1 MSTSS
6 MISVLWRHIGLLLA
20 VGVICAL
27 AFYAWHLIRTR
38 RKHDALCAQ
47 PLNLDE
53 EQERQVVVR
62 YRHRPYRMIFVIP
75 AALVTD
81 EVLQGW
87 VEAIGPRLG
96 RGLSAGAVKVIPQRL
111 WRPSLYEVTF
121 TRLDDLRNRGGGHLR
136 GDDTADRYALGRE
149 IGDEPLVVSIPRLT
163 HLAVIGESNSGKG
176 SVIANIIMQEVAA
189 GGEVSF
195 IDLKG
200 GMEAANY
207 IQVLAHKAYTLD
219 EAEKLLED
227 FNNGVDERAKE
238 WRGKV
243 RALGEEQARHRLLV
257 IDEAADLI
265 KGGALKKQSDR
276 CIELIRSILSRS
288 RALNCTVVVATQN
301 PRVST
306 SLPYRSLLLTTL
318 ALRLNSKSEA
328 VMALGEDAVK
338 RGARPWQISF
348 NRPGDGYLWDAE
360 SNSVHLL
367 HVPFVSDEQI
377 HELRLPD
384 AAQGERSVSESS
396 TEAAPS
402 TWSDPK
408 GATTT
413 PPWEMRDKGGRHE

>member
-328 VMALGEDAVK
+328 VMAFGEDAVK

-408 GATTT
+408 GATTM
-413 PPWEMRDKGGRHE
+413 PPWEMRDEGGRHE

>member
-227 FNNGVDERAKE
+227 FNNGVDERAKK

-413 PPWEMRDKGGRHE
+413 PPWEMRDEGGRHE

>member
-1 MSTSS
+1 MSTTS
-6 MISVLWRHIGLLLA
+6 MISMLWQHIGLLLA
-20 VGVICAL
+20 VSAIGTAT
-27 AFYAWHLIRTR
+27 FYVWHIIRAR

-47 PLNLDE
+47 PLSFDE

-62 YRHRPYRMIFVIP
+62 YRYRPYRMIFVIP

-111 WRPSLYEVTF
+111 WRPSRYEVTF
-121 TRLDDLRNRGGGHLR
+121 TRLDDLRNGGGHLR
-136 GDDTADRYALGRE
+136 EDDSVDRYALGRE
-149 IGDEPLVVSIPRLT
+149 IGAERLVVSIPRLT

-176 SVIANIIMQEVAA
+176 SVIANIVMQEVAA

-408 GATTT
+408 GSYYDA
-413 PPWEMRDKGGRHE
+413 PLGDER

>member
-1 MSTSS
+1 MSTTS
-6 MISVLWRHIGLLLA
+6 MISMLWQHIGLLLA
-20 VGVICAL
+20 VSAIGTAT
-27 AFYAWHLIRTR
+27 FYVWHIIRAR

-47 PLNLDE
+47 PLSFDE

-62 YRHRPYRMIFVIP
+62 YRYRPYRMIFVIP

-111 WRPSLYEVTF
+111 WRPSRYEVTF
-121 TRLDDLRNRGGGHLR
+121 TRLDDLRNGGGHLR
-136 GDDTADRYALGRE
+136 EDDSVDRYALGRE
-149 IGDEPLVVSIPRLT
+149 IGAERLVVSIPRLT

-176 SVIANIIMQEVAA
+176 SVIANIVMQEVAA

-413 PPWEMRDKGGRHE
+413 PPWEMRDEGGRHE

>member
-402 TWSDPK
+402 TCSDPK

-413 PPWEMRDKGGRHE
+413 PPWEMRDEGGRHE